1 MFARKHIW
9 RCCHQRVASF
19 CDIIKGGLLEF
30 PPRKAFSPLWEALRR
45 VYRDETFILS
55 SSRAAS
61 FLPSGSPSSLLCRV
75 VDIIA
80 AEPSAARHSRHR
92 RRSGT
97 RLRAAPYVSGGV
109 GGGGSNQVG
118 HHPDST
124 RWPQKLQH
132 RELAGAS
139 AGCLG

>member
-1 MFARKHIW
+1 MPSEK
-9 RCCHQRVASF
+9 
-19 CDIIKGGLLEF
+19 GLLSSVGS
-30 PPRKAFSPLWEALRR
+30 SPTRI
-45 VYRDETFILS
+45 RDETFILS

-61 FLPSGSPSSLLCRV
+61 FLPSGSPSSLLCWV

-80 AEPSAARHSRHR
+80 AERRAPLTSPARRAE

-97 RLRAAPYVSGGV
+97 CLRAAPYVSGGV

-118 HHPDST
+118 HHSDST

-132 RELAGAS
+132 RELVGAS